1 MYPLHGGGIGQ
12 FVTSAARLLSRIAE
26 VTIFTTS
33 LLEERYQQLRA
44 VGDERLPGVGVRVVF
59 VPEPSVEEAEGWY
72 HVMHCYSAR
81 VLECL
86 REAYPDGGPDLI
98 EFPDYLGEAFVTLQA
113 AWALDPFLA
122 KSRIC
127 VRLHTSAEMVEVLNG
142 YWKHD
147 LGSRAVH
154 ELERFLLA
162 RADRVIWQGGDI
174 LGSYKRF
181 YGSGALAADGENPLS
196 LLRA

>member
-98 EFPDYLGEAFVTLQA
+98 EFPDYLGEGFVTLQA

-122 KSRIC
+122 KTRVC
-127 VRLHTSAEMVEVLNG
+127 VQAPHHGGSWGVTQRVSQAGFSVAGGARVGAVLFG
-142 YWKHD
+142 AG
-147 LGSRAVH
+147 GSCV
-154 ELERFLLA
+154 
-162 RADRVIWQGGDI
+162 VGG
-174 LGSYKRF
+174 G
-181 YGSGALAADGENPLS
+181 
-196 LLRA
+196 